1 MVPKPDYESS
11 ENTPLEL
18 DVWFFFFLVVEAY
31 MSECVNENAK
41 LETDPMKCL
50 DTTAAIFQ
58 HKLLHLAAK
67 ALCHRRQDTS
77 KLPLAAL

>member
-1 MVPKPDYESS
+1 MLILTFVEWYPNQIMRVQKI
-11 ENTPLEL
+11 PLEL
-18 DVWFFFFLVVEAY
+18 DVCVCVFVVEAC

-50 DTTAAIFQ
+50 DTLTAAIFQ

-67 ALCHRRQDTS
+67 
-77 KLPLAAL
+77 PLS

>member
-1 MVPKPDYESS
+1 MCG
-11 ENTPLEL
+11 
-18 DVWFFFFLVVEAY
+18 FFFLVVEAY

-50 DTTAAIFQ
+50 DTLTAVIFQ

-67 ALCHRRQDTS
+67 PLSQGDRTLP
-77 KLPLAAL
+77 KLPAALFSNNRSFHYLDIP

>member
-1 MVPKPDYESS
+1 MLILTFAEWYPNQIMRVQKI
-11 ENTPLEL
+11 PLEL

-50 DTTAAIFQ
+50 DTLTAAIFQ

-67 ALCHRRQDTS
+67 
-77 KLPLAAL
+77 PLS